1 MTKTYE
7 QCRDEILTHPDTPKE
22 IQYAI
27 SDLETLDPHQAVS
40 VAAMLLRLQVLRA
53 QEAPSAPF
61 VSFTIR
67 EAVGS

>member
-27 SDLETLDPHQAVS
+27 SDLETLDPHQAH
-40 VAAMLLRLQVLRA
+40 
-53 QEAPSAPF
+53 
-61 VSFTIR
+61 
-67 EAVGS
+67 

>member
-7 QCRDEILTHPDTPKE
+7 QCRDDILTNPDTPKE
-22 IQYAI
+22 TQYAI
-27 SDLETLDPHQAVS
+27 SDLETLDPHHAVS

-53 QEAPSAPF
+53 RETPSAPI
-61 VSFTIR
+61 VSFVVR